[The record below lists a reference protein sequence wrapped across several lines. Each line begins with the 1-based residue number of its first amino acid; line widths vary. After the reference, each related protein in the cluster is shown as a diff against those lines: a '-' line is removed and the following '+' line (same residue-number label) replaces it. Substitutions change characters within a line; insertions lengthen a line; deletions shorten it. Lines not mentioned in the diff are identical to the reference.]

1 MDGKRSATEGCSA
14 GASERSFSGERDG
27 EYWNVVDDEARRRER
42 RNRARSEEVATVDGP
57 RYRVREE
64 ARRTASRWRERV
76 GGKGRGGEKRGTCA
90 TEGRWRGSL
99 ESEKGE
105 RGALPSG
112 SCCRARPP
120 LAASKQAASSRN
132 PVA

>member
-1 MDGKRSATEGCSA
+1 MENIGM
-14 GASERSFSGERDG
+14 
-27 EYWNVVDDEARRRER
+27 WWDDERER
-42 RNRARSEEVATVDGP
+42 EREGDVRAGETDRDIECGSETNREPLARTRAGKGGTKGES
-57 RYRVREE
+57 REE
-64 ARRTASRWRERV
+64 
-76 GGKGRGGEKRGTCA
+76 
-90 TEGRWRGSL
+90 RWRGSL